1 MHPLPLYF
9 LDHVRARCGPVP
21 STVPLLHNPASVT
34 AHLRPLH
41 RRHRVS
47 TLRQGNSAFCSR
59 LAFIMLAQFSAQNSV
74 IFSPS
79 FYMALPSTLSI
90 RPLTFLA
97 VPHRPP
103 SAPHHHLRP
112 CGLRALLC
120 SHALDLHSSSIVHDR
135 RSLFCPHTVVRCR
148 GRRSTPPQLDAA
160 MVPQQLQASRYIRR
174 HRSHSAKSLQDTKEA
189 TQLRTARLGS

>member
-1 MHPLPLYF
+1 
-9 LDHVRARCGPVP
+9 
-21 STVPLLHNPASVT
+21 
-34 AHLRPLH
+34 
-41 RRHRVS
+41 
-47 TLRQGNSAFCSR
+47 
-59 LAFIMLAQFSAQNSV
+59 MLAQFSAQNAV
-74 IFSPS
+74 VFSPS
-79 FYMALPSTLSI
+79 FYMALPSTSSI

-174 HRSHSAKSLQDTKEA
+174 HRSHSISNHTSCIFYRNSAPCRQRLA
-189 TQLRTARLGS
+189 HRLRSARCRRRCRRQRQRSRSPGSTRTNRSIRSSACFWLRRLTTRE